1 MTKRKKCKEE
11 NDLLNAYVY
20 FGQDWKDGSY
30 NIGDW
35 IMSHHS

>member
-1 MTKRKKCKEE
+1 MSKCKKCKEE
-11 NDLLNAYVY
+11 INLLNAYVY

-35 IMSHHS
+35 IMSHHG